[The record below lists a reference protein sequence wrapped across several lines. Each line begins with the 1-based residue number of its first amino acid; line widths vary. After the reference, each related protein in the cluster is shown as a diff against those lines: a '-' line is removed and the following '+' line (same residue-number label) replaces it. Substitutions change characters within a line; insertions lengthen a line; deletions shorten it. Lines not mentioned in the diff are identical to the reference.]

1 MNVQT
6 ANISYSNLWRML
18 MRKRIEPMPRTH
30 NTNALATVTLWLF
43 LGCVLFAL
51 MWIVTLV
58 VFW

>member
-18 MRKRIEPMPRTH
+18 MRKRIEPMPRTP
-30 NTNALATVTLWLF
+30 NTNALANATAVLLGVTV
-43 LGCVLFAL
+43 VFAIG
-51 MWIVTLV
+51 WVVALV